1 MAEATFNTAHQQALV
16 RQEVKTAVEA
26 YRQMLDTFV
35 NKPMRRALSAAEP
48 VRPQQLQ
55 DAPAKLVNSQ

>member
-1 MAEATFNTAHQQALV
+1 MAEATFNTAHQREHV
-16 RQEVKTAVEA
+16 RQQVKTAVEA

-35 NKPMRRALSAAEP
+35 NTPMRRALSEAEP

-55 DAPAKLVNSQ
+55 DAPAKPVNSQ

>member
-1 MAEATFNTAHQQALV
+1 MAKATFNTAHHQEHV

-35 NKPMRRALSAAEP
+35 NNPMRRAAAEAEP
-48 VRPQQLQ
+48 VRPQQRQ
-55 DAPAKLVNSQ
+55 DAPAKPVDSQ